1 MTESQTTPASGQSP
15 ADSDDEISLLDLLI
29 PLAQNWRLLVL
40 GPLAAG
46 VLALGG
52 SFLIKPTFTSTT
64 TFLPPQQQQSA
75 AASALAQLGGLAG
88 VAGAAAG
95 IKSPADQYV
104 ALLQSVRVSDQ
115 IIDQFK
121 LMEVYEAEYRVNAR
135 KELAL
140 NSNIAAGKK
149 DGLISISI
157 DDHDPQRAAAIA
169 NAYVEQLRKLTTE
182 LAVTE
187 AQQRRVFF
195 ERQMLSTKEKLVQA
209 QTNVQ
214 ASGFTAGAL
223 KAEPKAAAEG
233 YATLRAQ
240 LTAARIK
247 LQVLRAS
254 MNDTAPEVRQ
264 QAATA
269 AALEQQLNVL
279 EAGDAPKS
287 GSADY
292 ISKYREYKYQEALL
306 DLFTRQFELAKVDES
321 REGALIQVL
330 DVAQPAE
337 LKSKPKRGQLA
348 IIATLATGFLLV
360 LFVFARGALRQA
372 GQNPESAQRLST
384 LRQAFLRRR

>member
-121 LMEVYEAEYRVNAR
+121 LMEVYEAKYRVNAR
-135 KELAL
+135 KAL
-140 NSNIAAGKK
+140 DANSNIAAGKK

-209 QTNVQ
+209 QTNLQ

-337 LKSKPKRGQLA
+337 LKTKPKRTL
-348 IIATLATGFLLV
+348 IAVATTLAAGLA
-360 LFVFARGALRQA
+360 FVFFILVRIALRRA
-372 GQNPESAQRLST
+372 GENPENAQRLSAIRQGLS
-384 LRQAFLRRR
+384 LRG

>member
-15 ADSDDEISLLDLLI
+15 ADSDDEISLLELLI

-46 VLALGG
+46 VLALGY
-52 SFLIKPTFTSTT
+52 SFTIKPTFTSTT
-64 TFLPPQQQQSA
+64 SFLPPQQQQSA
-75 AASALAQLGGLAG
+75 AASALASLGGLAG

-95 IKSPADQYV
+95 IKNPADQYV

-121 LMEVYEAEYRVNAR
+121 LMEVYKAKYRVNAR
-135 KELAL
+135 KVLDA

-209 QTNVQ
+209 QTNLQ

-269 AALEQQLNVL
+269 AALEQQLKML

-348 IIATLATGFLLV
+348 IITTLAAGFLLV
-360 LFVFARGALRQA
+360 FFVFARGALARARQD
-372 GQNPESAQRLST
+372 PENAERL
-384 LRQAFLRRR
+384 AAIRRGLGLKV

>member
-121 LMEVYEAEYRVNAR
+121 LMEVYEAKYRVNAR
-135 KELAL
+135 KAL
-140 NSNIAAGKK
+140 DANANIAAGKK

-195 ERQMLSTKEKLVQA
+195 EKQMQATKEKLVQA
-209 QTNVQ
+209 QTNLQ

-269 AALEQQLNVL
+269 AALEQQLKML

-337 LKSKPKRGQLA
+337 LKSKPRRGQLA
-348 IIATLATGFLLV
+348 IITTLATGFMLV
-360 LFVFARGALRQA
+360 LFVFLRNALRRA
-372 GQNPESAQRLST
+372 GEDPESAQRIASI
-384 LRQAFLRRR
+384 RRALAMKA